1 MNAVRSQIEPTSV
14 GELRRTFHNAVE
26 YTVRTGKI
34 PPVFAGDPTFEDAV
48 IKRRKTVED
57 ANRAARSD

>member
-1 MNAVRSQIEPTSV
+1 MNAVRSQIEQTSV
-14 GELRRTFHNAVE
+14 DELRKLFHNAVA

-48 IKRRKTVED
+48 NKRRKVTED
-57 ANRAARSD
+57 SNRDTGSA